1 MLPAPRRP
9 LQRKSTVCGLNSLH
23 PASNRAGPLYLNPQ
37 PVSFLAALA
46 LPGLLPRVALL
57 ALRFRFEKYAQHTFS
72 TETERRKNSGSSQ
85 SLASLL
91 RLTEPTNQSTNMSTA
106 LNNNSTRT
114 RVPGTV
120 AISDD
125 EMRRFAP
132 SVFASQ
138 PIEGVSERYS
148 FLPTSSI
155 LNGMRGNGWVPVRA
169 QEQSVRT
176 EARRGFQKHVVR
188 FARVEHLQTW
198 EKNQVRPEVVLVNSH
213 DKSSAY
219 QLHCGLFRLVCT
231 NGMVVSDGTFQR
243 ISIKHSGFNPDSV
256 IEASFKVLT
265 AVPDIMNKVQLFQ
278 ERLLTDA
285 EQLALATGAAAYRWE
300 DLTKAPVNPSI
311 LLDPR
316 RYGDGAKDLWTT
328 LNCVQENIIRGGQR
342 DRSRR
347 RPDGSRMPKSRAI
360 KGVDEDMKLNKALW
374 EMAEVLRNGGAQ

>member
-1 MLPAPRRP
+1 M
-9 LQRKSTVCGLNSLH
+9 TN
-23 PASNRAGPLYLNPQ
+23 
-37 PVSFLAALA
+37 ALKA
-46 LPGLLPRVALL
+46 
-57 ALRFRFEKYAQHTFS
+57 
-72 TETERRKNSGSSQ
+72 
-85 SLASLL
+85 
-91 RLTEPTNQSTNMSTA
+91 
-106 LNNNSTRT
+106 
-114 RVPGTV
+114 VPGTV

-155 LNGMRGNGWVPVRA
+155 LNGIRENGWVPVRA
-169 QEQSVRT
+169 QEQSIRT

-188 FARVEHLQTW
+188 FARVEHLQSW

-278 ERLLTDA
+278 DRILTDA

-300 DLTKAPVNPSI
+300 DLTKAPVSPSM
-311 LLDPR
+311 LLNPR
-316 RYGDGAKDLWTT
+316 RYGDGAKDL
-328 LNCVQENIIRGGQR
+328 L
-342 DRSRR
+342 SR
-347 RPDGSRMPKSRAI
+347 
-360 KGVDEDMKLNKALW
+360 
-374 EMAEVLRNGGAQ
+374 

>member
-1 MLPAPRRP
+1 
-9 LQRKSTVCGLNSLH
+9 
-23 PASNRAGPLYLNPQ
+23 
-37 PVSFLAALA
+37 
-46 LPGLLPRVALL
+46 
-57 ALRFRFEKYAQHTFS
+57 
-72 TETERRKNSGSSQ
+72 
-85 SLASLL
+85 
-91 RLTEPTNQSTNMSTA
+91 MSTA
-106 LNNNSTRT
+106 LNNNSTRS

-125 EMRRFAP
+125 QMRRFAP

-155 LNGMRGNGWVPVRA
+155 LNGMRENGWVPVRA
-169 QEQSVRT
+169 QEQSIRT

-256 IEASFKVLT
+256 IEASFKALN

-278 ERLLTDA
+278 DRILTI
-285 EQLALATGAAAYRWE
+285 AAIVLKHLFLGPD
-300 DLTKAPVNPSI
+300 DLK
-311 LLDPR
+311 
-316 RYGDGAKDLWTT
+316 
-328 LNCVQENIIRGGQR
+328 
-342 DRSRR
+342 
-347 RPDGSRMPKSRAI
+347 PKSEGLWAAI
-360 KGVDEDMKLNKALW
+360 ETANTRTEAKRGLSLNLAVSLPLTLIGPH
-374 EMAEVLRNGGAQ
+374 A